1 MLRHDGFGDVPVT
14 GQEHACVL
22 ANSGK
27 KILSLGGLLACTMS
41 RSQAFGVLFETL
53 DTEEFGADRFFQ
65 RGRTG
70 GGGRGDL
77 QL

>member
-1 MLRHDGFGDVPVT
+1 
-14 GQEHACVL
+14 
-22 ANSGK
+22 
-27 KILSLGGLLACTMS
+27 MS
-41 RSQAFGVLFETL
+41 RSQALGVLFETL

-70 GGGRGDL
+70 GDGGGDL